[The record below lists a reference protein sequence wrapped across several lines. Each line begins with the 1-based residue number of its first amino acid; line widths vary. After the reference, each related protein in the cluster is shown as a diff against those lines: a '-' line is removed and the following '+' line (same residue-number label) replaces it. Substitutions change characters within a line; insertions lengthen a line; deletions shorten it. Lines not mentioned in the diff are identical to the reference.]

1 MTLPHISPY
10 PFISVT
16 IQSIYKVLMI
26 MMEYI
31 VWNML
36 VSETIIRKNVNKVIK
51 YFHDSSTEC
60 KSSFAQT
67 RPIIMLIKN
76 GDTIMMINSETYE
89 KPLPEYNLVLK
100 LYPDSSMIVTDDI
113 TQLTDTYKQSSV
125 TILSAT
131 LYICGNEYDITPTSG
146 EPNPFIC
153 GNKLYSIQHIKFI
166 CKERD
171 ISQYDAKIGY
181 KVTIIDSDINSYVFE
196 NEGNETS
203 HILVETDKL
212 IIHNDI
218 KK

>member
-1 MTLPHISPY
+1 
-10 PFISVT
+10 
-16 IQSIYKVLMI
+16 
-26 MMEYI
+26 
-31 VWNML
+31 
-36 VSETIIRKNVNKVIK
+36 
-51 YFHDSSTEC
+51 
-60 KSSFAQT
+60 
-67 RPIIMLIKN
+67 
-76 GDTIMMINSETYE
+76 
-89 KPLPEYNLVLK
+89 VLK